1 MIDFNAKIYR
11 AVALPIPIVEVV
23 YFIPHKIVFNA
34 KIYRGVAQ
42 LVAYL
47 TGGQVVA
54 SSSLVTPTIEYQALT
69 RLTCKS
75 FFYLV

>member
-11 AVALPIPIVEVV
+11 GVALPIAIVEVV

-54 SSSLVTPTIEYQALT
+54 SSSLVTPTIEIQALT
-69 RLTCKS
+69 RLTSKS
-75 FFYLV
+75 LFRLV